1 MLNLASQD
9 NIDDEKMLKLEEAVK
24 QLKEENERLKK
35 NAKEK
40 TPIRSGWFLVFLSR
54 VVMTLY

>member
-40 TPIRSGWFLVFLSR
+40 TPIRSGWFLIFLSR
-54 VVMTLY
+54 VLMTLY